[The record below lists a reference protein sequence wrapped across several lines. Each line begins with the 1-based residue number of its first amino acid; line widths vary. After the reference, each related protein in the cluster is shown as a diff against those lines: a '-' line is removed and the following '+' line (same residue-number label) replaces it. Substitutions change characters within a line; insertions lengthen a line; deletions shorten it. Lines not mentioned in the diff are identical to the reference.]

1 MMRGGECSG
10 SVEVLLLE
18 QSMDLA
24 DEWWEALDA
33 LIPKP
38 PHRVDGRGR
47 PRRDPGDALKNGIL

>member
-24 DEWWEALDA
+24 DERGEA
-33 LIPKP
+33 LIPEP
-38 PHRVDGRGR
+38 AHRVDGRGR
-47 PRRDPGDALKNGIL
+47 PPRDPGNALKNSIL